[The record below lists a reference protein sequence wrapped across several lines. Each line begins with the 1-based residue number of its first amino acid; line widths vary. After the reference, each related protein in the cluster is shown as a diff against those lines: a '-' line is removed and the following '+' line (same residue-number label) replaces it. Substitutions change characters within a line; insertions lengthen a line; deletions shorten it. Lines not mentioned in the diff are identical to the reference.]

1 MSTPTKSQGLHA
13 MNHGV
18 ATPPSSEQTIL
29 VPFVDFD
36 HDVFSKFVSILG
48 VTEYPQSVLRLLDSE
63 VMKTNQRNW
72 WVLMP
77 YIMARCSP

>member
-36 HDVFSKFVSILG
+36 QDVFSKFVSILG
-48 VTEYPQSVLRLLDSE
+48 VTAYPQSVNHE
-63 VMKTNQRNW
+63 NQPTKLVGFNA
-72 WVLMP
+72 VHHG
-77 YIMARCSP
+77 